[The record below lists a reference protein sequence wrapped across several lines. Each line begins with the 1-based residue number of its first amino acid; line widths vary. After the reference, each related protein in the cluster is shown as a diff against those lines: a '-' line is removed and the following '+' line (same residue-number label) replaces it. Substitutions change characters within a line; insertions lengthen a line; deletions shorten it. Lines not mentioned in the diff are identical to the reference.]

1 LPTAKAEVGWIS
13 SKPLRALSEPR
24 TLAGDPLSEAGGI
37 LCEHKMARSL
47 IGPLADV
54 RAMKIFSLEKFFVL
68 LFQPDIFFNV
78 ADVAP
83 YKKKVGFE
91 IKMRRAKNNFCFG
104 KKF

>member
-1 LPTAKAEVGWIS
+1 MPTAKAEVGWIS

-37 LCEHKMARSL
+37 LCVHKMARPL

-54 RAMKIFSLEKFFVL
+54 RIMKIIFLIKLFLFCCFSVNFFC
-68 LFQPDIFFNV
+68 DV

-83 YKKKVGFE
+83 YKKKFGFE
-91 IKMRRAKNNFCFG
+91 IKMRSEN
-104 KKF
+104 KFLL